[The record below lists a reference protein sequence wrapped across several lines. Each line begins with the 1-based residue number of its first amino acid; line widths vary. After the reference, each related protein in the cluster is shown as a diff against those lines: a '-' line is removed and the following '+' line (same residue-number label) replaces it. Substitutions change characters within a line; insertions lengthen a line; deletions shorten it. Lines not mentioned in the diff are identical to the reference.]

1 MSKRTS
7 EKKIGET
14 KNKKLKKELTL
25 TRPKQKLLIKL
36 LLQSTGFLDDQT
48 EGGDSTGGITALFE

>member
-14 KNKKLKKELTL
+14 KNKKLKKELTVDEAKTEIVKKIVTKINDL
-25 TRPKQKLLIKL
+25 
-36 LLQSTGFLDDQT
+36 LDDQT
-48 EGGDSTGGITALFE
+48 EGGDSTEAS

>member
-14 KNKKLKKELTL
+14 KNKKLKKKVTVDEAKTEIVNKIVTEINEL
-25 TRPKQKLLIKL
+25 
-36 LLQSTGFLDDQT
+36 LDDQRVET
-48 EGGDSTGGITALFE
+48 PQTAS

>member
-14 KNKKLKKELTL
+14 KNKKLKKELNIDEA
-25 TRPKQKLLIKL
+25 K
-36 LLQSTGFLDDQT
+36 T
-48 EGGDSTGGITALFE
+48 EIVNKTVTAINRLFR